1 MKYLVEKLMHYC
13 EIKINMSI
21 FCIYLFN
28 KNKIQMN
35 AEKKD
40 YLSFTKGYYPDSRSY
55 FNDCIE
61 EIFNK
66 KIYSQPFFADSL
78 NIQHVKSENDDYEDR
93 GGK

>member
-40 YLSFTKGYYPDSRSY
+40 CLSFMKGHYPDSRSY
-55 FNDCIE
+55 FIDCIE
-61 EIFNK
+61 EIFNIK
-66 KIYSQPFFADSL
+66 VYSQPFFADSL
-78 NIQHVKSENDDYEDR
+78 NIQRVKSENDDYENR
-93 GGK
+93 GDK